1 MKIEYPAKIEKEADG
16 IFFVSFSDIEEAIT
30 QGETMEEALFNAS
43 EVLTLTME
51 YRLDEEQK
59 IPEPSQTT
67 GCNIYLISPSAKV
80 QAALLVRKAREGRS
94 LADLAR
100 TLETS
105 WPSVKR
111 LENPHNSPTLKM
123 IDRTATALGK
133 RLILSFE

>member
-1 MKIEYPAKIEKEADG
+1 MKIEYPAQIKKEEDG
-16 IFFVSFSDIEEAIT
+16 IFFVSFPDIEEAMT

-51 YRLDEEQK
+51 YRIDEEQR
-59 IPEPSQTT
+59 IPEPSQITS
-67 GCNIYLISPSAKV
+67 NDIHLISPGAKV
-80 QAALLVRKAREGRS
+80 QAALLVRKAREGKS

-100 TLETS
+100 ALETS

-123 IDRTATALGK
+123 IDKTATALGK

>member
-1 MKIEYPAKIEKEADG
+1 MKIEYPAQIKKEDG
-16 IFFVSFSDIEEAIT
+16 IFFVFFPDIEEAMT

-51 YRLDEEQK
+51 YRLDEDQE
-59 IPEPSQTT
+59 IPESSQIT
-67 GCNIYLISPSAKV
+67 GNDIYLISPGAKV
-80 QAALLVRKAREGRS
+80 QAALLVRKAREGKS

-123 IDRTATALGK
+123 IDKAAAALGK
-133 RLILSFE
+133 RLVLSFE